1 MTPTRGPDSS
11 SSLRSNASTGGR
23 NSSPDS
29 SPIGPEPFGKRSAAR
44 ANNSSAFIRARVR
57 CPSMERRRV
66 SSGSPYEPVIGFSR
80 ALRVGDRVLVSGT
93 APIWPDGAV
102 DPDHYVQAK
111 RCFEIIGI
119 ALTKVGASVEHV
131 VGAVLFVSD
140 AWLGDRGRCS
150 LGGSSRRV

>member
-102 DPDHYVQAK
+102 DPDPATQMR
-111 RCFEIIGI
+111 RCFEIIAA
-119 ALTKVGASVEHV
+119 ALDEAGATLADV
-131 VGAVLFVSD
+131 VRTRTYLVDPVD
-140 AWLGDRGRCS
+140 AGVIQRVHGD
-150 LGGSSRRV
+150 V